1 MRANSKI
8 HKGSPPSAAAPERRR
23 FLTKLLA
30 LVFGSVAGLVPV
42 GAGLRVFTSPLAKAG
57 TGGLGGNAAQNNNAV
72 HVANLD
78 LLPEDGVPRKFP
90 VVADRRDA
98 FSVYPHVPVGAVY
111 LRRGKDQTVTA
122 LNVAC
127 PHAGCFVD
135 FVPGNGRYF
144 CPCHGSTFELSG
156 AIHDAASPS
165 PRGMDTLEVEVRNN
179 SEVWVK
185 FQNFVAGH
193 KGKIPVA

>member
-1 MRANSKI
+1 MRMRANSKTI
-8 HKGSPPSAAAPERRR
+8 KGSPPSAAAPERRR

-42 GAGLRVFTSPLAKAG
+42 GAGLRVFTSPLTMRSNG
-57 TGGLGGNAAQNNNAV
+57 AQDNAV
-72 HVANLD
+72 HVTNLE
-78 LLPEDGVPRKFP
+78 LLPDDGVPRKFP

-98 FSVYPHVPVGAVY
+98 FSLYPHVPVGAVY
-111 LRRGKDQTVTA
+111 LRRAKDQTVTA

-135 FVPGNGRYF
+135 YIPKNNRYF
-144 CPCHGSTFELSG
+144 CPCHGSSFELTG
-156 AIHDAASPS
+156 AINDPASPS
-165 PRGMDTLEVEVRNN
+165 PRGMDALEVEVRNN

-185 FQNFVAGH
+185 FQNFEAGH
-193 KGKIPVA
+193 KGKTPVA

>member
-1 MRANSKI
+1 MRANP
-8 HKGSPPSAAAPERRR
+8 KGIESSPSGGRVEERRR

-30 LVFGSVAGLVPV
+30 LVFGSVAGLIPV
-42 GAGLRVFTSPLAKAG
+42 GAGLRVFLSPLANVG
-57 TGGLGGNAAQNNNAV
+57 TGGTGGTAAPKNNAI
-72 HVANLD
+72 HVTNLD
-78 LLPEDGVPRKFP
+78 LLPDDGVPRKFP

-98 FSVYPHVPVGAVY
+98 FSVYPNVPVGAVY
-111 LRRGKDQTVTA
+111 LRRAKDQTVTA

-135 FVPGNGRYF
+135 YVPGDGRYF
-144 CPCHGSTFELSG
+144 CPCHGSSFELSG
-156 AIHDAASPS
+156 AIHDPASPS
-165 PRGMDTLEVEVRNN
+165 PRGMDALEVELRNN